1 MITNSPLAFSN
12 MLETQ
17 RLDPFG
23 QYLPPSSELPDS
35 DDIPVDKDWSWRLP
49 PAKKVRNEDQNWIP
63 NVLLMLLKSIWSDR
77 TDWFF
82 GVDMGVYHATG
93 KNVRV
98 PVVPDGFLSVGVVG
112 RKNNKS
118 RRSYVLWEEDDIPPI
133 LALEVVSWSPGGEYD
148 DKKAIYAKLGV
159 LYYVIYNP
167 EFWRRDGHQPLEI
180 YKLIGD
186 SYHLQAGEPF
196 WMPEIGLGIGRCPEI
211 FTDSLEEVLSWFDE
225 RGDRYLRSEEKAAQA
240 QERADS
246 LKMLSDRLLA
256 KLQELGIDPNDLD

>member
-1 MITNSPLAFSN
+1 
-12 MLETQ
+12 MLEIQ
-17 RLDPFG
+17 RLDISA

-35 DDIPVDKDWSWRLP
+35 DDIPVD
-49 PAKKVRNEDQNWIP
+49 NEDQNWIP

-77 TDWFF
+77 SDWFF

-93 KNVRV
+93 KNARV

-167 EFWRRDGHQPLEI
+167 EFWRRDGHQLLEI

-225 RGDRYLRSEEKAAQA
+225 RGDRYLRSEEKAIQAQQEAVQAQQEVVQAQQEAIQA